1 MQGVPS
7 TPLVQPGAAAAE
19 RAAVLARQH
28 FDKVRAM
35 QRARHMPAP
44 AATPDQVR
52 AAAAQKIIDSF
63 KSSLEKRRLE
73 GPARNPTAQQRQTL
87 NRRVPRPGAAKPTAR
102 PPNKLEGPTAG
113 VRLAWPEQPSSAR
126 QCPTPSQGAA
136 RVATPLA
143 ACKLG
148 ARVSELKQQYEHRA
162 APPLETAAMLK
173 VRKMEVLKRVQ
184 RANAHL

>member
-1 MQGVPS
+1 
-7 TPLVQPGAAAAE
+7 
-19 RAAVLARQH
+19 
-28 FDKVRAM
+28 
-35 QRARHMPAP
+35 MPAP

-73 GPARNPTAQQRQTL
+73 GPTRNPTAQQRQTL

-113 VRLAWPEQPSSAR
+113 VRLAWLEQPSSAQ